1 MKKKLIKWMA
11 FIKFPF
17 NKKERK
23 RFRDKHLRKLRSS
36 EVYFEKENSFYTFD
50 KKPLYSQEY
59 KALSE
64 PFNEREKIAIV
75 LQGPLKKEWDFTLE
89 TLKIYRKNF
98 AGCSLIV
105 STWDTEDKKLCE
117 ALEKLGAFVITG
129 PAPGENFLNMHHQIV
144 SSQRGLQKAKELGCT
159 YALKTRTDQRIYE
172 TNVPEYLL
180 NILNL
185 FPLKSKV
192 EGQKQRLITT
202 SFNTFKYRLYEISDM
217 FLFGDIDD
225 VLNFWSCPLAQI
237 TDVHPKN
244 LMAFLKNRPSEIYY
258 MTNFLERTGWPID
271 WTLGDSWK
279 AFGERFCI
287 IDTPSVG
294 LYWPKYSAE
303 VSRFRNFFGQKNILE
318 ELTFKEWLDLYLKDG
333 EKPFIPEYYV
343 ENAAISTDDL
353 VLKEDKACIKLSNKN
368 QHLLEQFDLSA
379 YKIEASLSEKMAFVL
394 TDDET
399 TSLEEVET
407 ILRKKSPVLYLAQK
421 ESSELLA
428 LQKTYSNLI
437 PLTHKKVFKEEL
449 SGLRF
454 FPLKKGV

>member
-50 KKPLYSQEY
+50 KKPLYSKDYQ
-59 KALSE
+59 AISE

-180 NILNL
+180 NVLNL

-225 VLNFWSCPLAQI
+225 VLNFWIVLL
-237 TDVHPKN
+237 PK
-244 LMAFLKNRPSEIYY
+244 LRM
-258 MTNFLERTGWPID
+258 
-271 WTLGDSWK
+271 
-279 AFGERFCI
+279 
-287 IDTPSVG
+287 
-294 LYWPKYSAE
+294 
-303 VSRFRNFFGQKNILE
+303 
-318 ELTFKEWLDLYLKDG
+318 
-333 EKPFIPEYYV
+333 FIPR
-343 ENAAISTDDL
+343 I
-353 VLKEDKACIKLSNKN
+353 
-368 QHLLEQFDLSA
+368 
-379 YKIEASLSEKMAFVL
+379 
-394 TDDET
+394 
-399 TSLEEVET
+399 
-407 ILRKKSPVLYLAQK
+407 
-421 ESSELLA
+421 
-428 LQKTYSNLI
+428 
-437 PLTHKKVFKEEL
+437 
-449 SGLRF
+449 
-454 FPLKKGV
+454 